1 MFARCGAAA
10 KPVSSVAVNASFRP
24 DVEGLRAVA
33 IGLVIVAHAGVPFA
47 AGGYVGVDVFFV
59 ISGFLITRLLI
70 AEIDRTQR
78 ISLTTFYGRR
88 IKRLLP
94 QAVLVVTVVV
104 IGSWALLS
112 PIRARDVSHDVMAA
126 GGYLINWHFAAQSA
140 DYFSTGDADR
150 PLDHFWSLAVE
161 EQYYVVWPLLL
172 LLVTRPWRRRPA
184 SARRALA
191 FTLAAIIAFSL
202 LYAAHV
208 VASTPTQAYFSTP
221 ARAWELGLGGLLAV
235 APLSRVPPAL
245 AACVAWCG
253 FAAIVAATLAFGP
266 ATPVPGPAALVPTV
280 GAGAL
285 ITAGAQAHRPL
296 PARWLGVRPMQ
307 ALGRMSYAWYVWH
320 WPVLVFAAEA
330 LGPLSLLEALA
341 VAAASL
347 VPAVVTYRWIEQPVR
362 RSDVHR
368 RRPRLTLAAAPVAA
382 SLIVVLG
389 LGLAALEP
397 AIPTSSASEA
407 IGAAQLGGRRGI
419 QESAAAL
426 RPAPQD
432 ADADRS
438 RAYYDGCLVG
448 KREERSPA
456 CVYGDPTAA
465 ETVVVFGDS
474 HAMQYFPAIE
484 RIARQ
489 RHWRL
494 VELTKSGCPAARVR
508 VRDYLLGRA
517 YTECDAWREYALRR
531 IADEHPQ
538 QIITSG
544 TATYAVLAGG
554 HRLGHT
560 GSRAALVAG
569 YKRVF
574 AQLRKLA
581 GTVIAIHDTPQP
593 PFDVPSCV
601 AGALDHLRRCAF
613 PKRVGR
619 PPGDPISVAAR
630 AAGVRLLDPVDQ
642 LCVRALCPAVIG
654 NVLVY
659 RQSGHLTATYA
670 ATMTPWFDRH
680 IPAPGGRA
688 TA

>member
-33 IGLVIVAHAGVPFA
+33 IGLVILAHAGVPFA

-59 ISGFLITRLLI
+59 ISGFLITGLLI
-70 AEIDRTQR
+70 GEIDRTHT
-78 ISLTTFYGRR
+78 ISLAGFYGRR

-140 DYFSTGDADR
+140 DYFAAGDADR

-172 LLVTRPWRRRPA
+172 LLVTRPWRHRPA
-184 SARRALA
+184 SARRALG
-191 FTLAAIIAFSL
+191 FMLAAIIVFSL
-202 LYAAHV
+202 LYAARL
-208 VASTPTQAYFSTP
+208 VANTPAQAYFSTP

-235 APLSRVPPAL
+235 APLTRVPFPT
-245 AACVAWCG
+245 CVAWCG
-253 FAAIVAATLAFGP
+253 CAAIVAATLAFGP
-266 ATPVPGPAALVPTV
+266 GTPFPGPAALVPTLGAAALV
-280 GAGAL
+280 VAGARSSR
-285 ITAGAQAHRPL
+285 AL
-296 PARWLGVRPMQ
+296 PTRLLAVRPMQ

-320 WPVLVFAAEA
+320 WPVLVFAADV
-330 LGPLSLLEALA
+330 LGPLSAPEALA
-341 VAAASL
+341 VAVASL
-347 VPAVVTYRWIEQPVR
+347 VPAIVTYRWIEQPVR

-389 LGLAALEP
+389 IGLAALQP
-397 AIPTSSASEA
+397 VIPTSSASEA
-407 IGAAQLGGRRGI
+407 IGAAQLGGHGGI
-419 QESAAAL
+419 QESATAL

-438 RAYYDGCLVG
+438 RAYYDGCLVN
-448 KREERSPA
+448 KRGERSPA
-456 CVYGDPTAA
+456 CVYGDAA
-465 ETVVVFGDS
+465 AGETVVVFGDS
-474 HAMQYFPAIE
+474 HAMQYFPAVE

-494 VELTKSGCPAARVR
+494 VELTKSGCPAARVQ

-517 YTECDAWREYALRR
+517 YTECDAWREHALRR
-531 IADEHPQ
+531 IAQERPRWL
-538 QIITSG
+538 ITSG

-554 HRLGHT
+554 RRLGHEA
-560 GSRAALVAG
+560 SRAALVAG

-601 AGALDHLRRCAF
+601 ADALDRLRRCAF
-613 PKRVGR
+613 PKRAAR
-619 PPGDPISVAAR
+619 PPGDPVSVAAR
-630 AAGVRLLDPVDQ
+630 AVAGVRLLDPVGQ
-642 LCVRALCPAVIG
+642 LCVRELCPAVIG

-670 ATMTPWFDRH
+670 TSMTPWFDRH
-680 IPAPGGRA
+680 IPVTGGRA